1 MSRIDGKICL
11 VSGAGRGIGAAIAKV
26 LAEAGGAVAV
36 TDLDGAT
43 AERTAAALK
52 TGGAKAIALQHDVT
66 DEAAWERVVGETVAA
81 FGGLDVLVNNA
92 GVFKAVPIEE
102 MTIADWRWLSGPNL
116 EGVLLG
122 TKHGIKAMKDPARRK
137 QFAGSIIN
145 LSSIAGLVGS
155 VRASAYCMTKGGVRI
170 FTKAVALECA
180 DLGYNIRVNS
190 IHPGVID
197 TDMGAV
203 AIQNRG
209 KGLNDPAAAREMV
222 ARQHPLG
229 RLGTAEDIANG
240 ALFLA
245 SEASSFMTGA
255 ELVVDGGITAR

>member
-1 MSRIDGKICL
+1 MNRIDGKVCL
-11 VSGAGRGIGAAIAKV
+11 VSGAGRGIGAAIAK
-26 LAEAGGAVAV
+26 AFADAGGAVAV
-36 TDLDGAT
+36 TDLDGAA
-43 AERTAAALK
+43 AERTAASLK
-52 TGGAKAIALQHDVT
+52 AGGAKAIAFQHDVT
-66 DEAAWERVVGETVAA
+66 DEAAWERVVGETVSA

-122 TKHGIKAMKDPARRK
+122 TKHGIKAMKDPARR
-137 QFAGSIIN
+137 QRFAGSIIN

-155 VRASAYCMTKGGVRI
+155 VRASGYCMTKGGVRL

-209 KGLNDPAAAREMV
+209 KGLNDPAQARAMV
-222 ARQHPLG
+222 AKQHPIG

-255 ELVVDGGITAR
+255 ELVLDGGITAR

>member
-1 MSRIDGKICL
+1 
-11 VSGAGRGIGAAIAKV
+11 
-26 LAEAGGAVAV
+26 
-36 TDLDGAT
+36 
-43 AERTAAALK
+43 
-52 TGGAKAIALQHDVT
+52 
-66 DEAAWERVVGETVAA
+66 
-81 FGGLDVLVNNA
+81 
-92 GVFKAVPIEE
+92 
-102 MTIADWRWLSGPNL
+102 
-116 EGVLLG
+116 
-122 TKHGIKAMKDPARRK
+122 
-137 QFAGSIIN
+137 
-145 LSSIAGLVGS
+145 
-155 VRASAYCMTKGGVRI
+155 MTKGGVRL

-209 KGLNDPAAAREMV
+209 KGLNDPAQARAMV
-222 ARQHPLG
+222 AKQHPIG

-255 ELVVDGGITAR
+255 ELVLDGGITAR